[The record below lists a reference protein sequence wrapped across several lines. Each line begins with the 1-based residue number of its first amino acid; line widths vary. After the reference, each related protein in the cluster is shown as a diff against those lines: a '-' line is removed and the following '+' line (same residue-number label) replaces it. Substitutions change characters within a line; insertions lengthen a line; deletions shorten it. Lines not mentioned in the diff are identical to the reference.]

1 MQQLNSSHPAM
12 ACISNF
18 SLADIETYIKSIGEH
33 NYRSKQIFTSLYDKN
48 IALHSFDE
56 LTVIPKYIRE
66 QLSEDFGPH
75 FRSVILK
82 TSKYLKMEHAKCF
95 FIIR

>member
-33 NYRSKQIFTSLYDKN
+33 NYRSKQIFTSLYDKKN
-48 IALHSFDE
+48 IVHKF
-56 LTVIPKYIRE
+56 YI
-66 QLSEDFGPH
+66 DG
-75 FRSVILK
+75 IL
-82 TSKYLKMEHAKCF
+82 YLDC
-95 FIIR
+95 